1 MTFFNDE
8 IEVASYLGR
17 LVMSFNDLEVAIGG
31 ALMRVLLKEDDEYV
45 GAVFVANLNFS
56 QRFAVMRALTIEPPK
71 IREEFELLLN
81 QAKDIN
87 GRRNNYLHAEY
98 SPILTDD
105 YTPNQPVTFLHQRL
119 RDYSK
124 ESSTDTMKEI
134 FKYIRPPKS
143 RGARRPREG
152 CRVTSARDDARLAA
166 LRPLS
171 VEHNRILP
179 PYNRRQF
186 KVSSDWTDLR
196 RATS

>member
-105 YTPNQPVTFLHQRL
+105 YTP
-119 RDYSK
+119 
-124 ESSTDTMKEI
+124 I
-134 FKYIRPPKS
+134 
-143 RGARRPREG
+143 
-152 CRVTSARDDARLAA
+152 
-166 LRPLS
+166 
-171 VEHNRILP
+171 NR
-179 PYNRRQF
+179 
-186 KVSSDWTDLR
+186 
-196 RATS
+196 